1 LQKNARFQDIVI
13 RQKNDPE
20 GLARELGIPVE
31 TVIGTPADVLMSAS
45 ATRQSQR
52 ITMTPLDQA
61 KETQA
66 LQQNARFQD
75 IVTRQKTDPAGLAR
89 DLGVS
94 LEVVT
99 KTAPEILLEAVSQRQ
114 LGQITASPLDTEKKQ
129 LEIANMK
136 AEMLAKTAGVNSVL
150 RLYGLPPI
158 GGDTT
163 APPTQQNAVV
173 PQGGTALKI
182 PEIGAQ
188 PVFPTQDGQPPPP
201 QGKKLALD
209 PATVQQLIAGG
220 ASPADIAKLE
230 IDAQARLDAAAAT
243 KEAAKTKSDIDQENK
258 LRADVEPLIN
268 AFVGRQTSYKT
279 MEELSAA
286 GEGASDVALLISLF
300 KVYDPTSTVTGGE
313 SATLQNAAGV
323 PENLKAEYNKLL
335 SGGALSQKAR
345 EDIVRAA
352 RAKMDQEVLSFGN
365 TIDRYTKLSKQY
377 GLQPERVIQ
386 DVRDPALLE
395 QLNIRKEVDAISKN
409 ISVQDIFGAG
419 RDDLLKLNPTYT
431 NARQKQAIQARLKQ
445 LDDQELSNSQA
456 SRFRPFSTAP
466 VPVRE
471 PATEAGF
478 FSLFN

>member
-1 LQKNARFQDIVI
+1 
-13 RQKNDPE
+13 
-20 GLARELGIPVE
+20 
-31 TVIGTPADVLMSAS
+31 
-45 ATRQSQR
+45 
-52 ITMTPLDQA
+52 
-61 KETQA
+61 
-66 LQQNARFQD
+66 
-75 IVTRQKTDPAGLAR
+75 
-89 DLGVS
+89 
-94 LEVVT
+94 
-99 KTAPEILLEAVSQRQ
+99 
-114 LGQITASPLDTEKKQ
+114 
-129 LEIANMK
+129 
-136 AEMLAKTAGVNSVL
+136 
-150 RLYGLPPI
+150 
-158 GGDTT
+158 
-163 APPTQQNAVV
+163 
-173 PQGGTALKI
+173 
-182 PEIGAQ
+182 
-188 PVFPTQDGQPPPP
+188 
-201 QGKKLALD
+201 
-209 PATVQQLIAGG
+209 
-220 ASPADIAKLE
+220 
-230 IDAQARLDAAAAT
+230 
-243 KEAAKTKSDIDQENK
+243 
-258 LRADVEPLIN
+258 
-268 AFVGRQTSYKT
+268 

-445 LDDQELSNSQA
+445 IEDQELSNSQA